1 MGSSQN
7 RCVLGE
13 GGSLVEQGSGV
24 AVGGRHTEVVK
35 AHPPR

>member
-7 RCVLGE
+7 RCVGE